1 MDKNNPSIVA
11 MCGFT
16 SIEHA
21 ILGSCIGQ
29 NFGNCWSP
37 LKFKP
42 VAIAHQQWTH
52 HLWMKGPKDAMDC
65 ATSYIKRIPV
75 VDPISKDPPVKA
87 QKDAL
92 NTGVLNSQGIQ
103 KPLPYSIQVDDC
115 VFADVKKYIKNIA
128 NLSIIGLKDT
138 SSAVQPFQEHP
149 LSIKERDPFY
159 AELRPLIGHDANT
172 W

>member
-87 QKDAL
+87 QKDAVIP
-92 NTGVLNSQGIQ
+92 GVFDSKNNQLPPSTSCKSTTACSQMSKSISWKQLLSVPLASKTFLVPHSIPGTFSLIQ
-103 KPLPYSIQVDDC
+103 EMEFTLGRITFTCWQ
-115 VFADVKKYIKNIA
+115 
-128 NLSIIGLKDT
+128 
-138 SSAVQPFQEHP
+138 QRQH
-149 LSIKERDPFY
+149 
-159 AELRPLIGHDANT
+159 
-172 W
+172 